1 MLKRRPLEDREV
13 LGRTRFGSKRRWG
26 ARARP
31 SAGGFLRGLG
41 ALALVGL
48 FGLGPCH
55 AEDLLEVF
63 QQAARTDPVLAREK
77 ELFKGNTAGISVAR
91 WALGPKMTL
100 NAGAGAASLNATFGG
115 VFALS
120 TGTTA
125 EFYTVLLTQPVL
137 DGQSIAGLRVAK
149 SQAQA
154 QHAMVLYQEQ
164 QLILR
169 VVQAYLTVLQAEAN
183 QRVAAEQRE
192 LFESIWRQAR
202 AFLDVGRGD
211 VIAVSEAK
219 ARFDASQSTLT
230 ATSNAVG
237 IARKALERITHAPVG
252 KLADVGPV
260 NPLGP
265 QPDKMD
271 VWTRTAMDN
280 QPLLHQA
287 RALLQAAVGQI
298 EQNRRAQWPVLSVVG
313 ASTALGVNALPLDLQ
328 AQAGFLTLSV
338 PFFDGQI
345 GARVKQAKAQA
356 RASQRNLDNT
366 VDQVKLDAEEAFL
379 NLESSV
385 PQLQSSV
392 SAVESAK
399 TSLEGTR
406 KGYEIGTRSIVDL
419 LTVITDY
426 GGARR
431 DYYIAL
437 YSHLLNR
444 VQLKEAAGV
453 LTLEDVRALN
463 ELLKKG

>member
-1 MLKRRPLEDREV
+1 MLK
-13 LGRTRFGSKRRWG
+13 GRFDAG
-26 ARARP
+26 AWLIVA
-31 SAGGFLRGLG
+31 SVLRGFRV
-41 ALALVGL
+41 LALVGL
-48 FGLGPCH
+48 FGLWPCH

-63 QQAARTDPVLAREK
+63 QQATRSDPILAREK
-77 ELFKGNTAGISVAR
+77 DLFGANAAGISVAR

-100 NAGAGAASLNATFGG
+100 NAGGGLASVNATIGG
-115 VFALS
+115 LFS
-120 TGTTA
+120 FSSGTTA
-125 EFYTVLLTQPVL
+125 EYYTVLLTQPLL
-137 DGQSIAGLRVAK
+137 DGQSIAALRAAK

-154 QHAMVLYQEQ
+154 QHAMVLYQQQ

-169 VVQAYLTVLQAEAN
+169 VVQGYLTVLQAEAN

-192 LFESIWRQAR
+192 LFESVWKQAS
-202 AFLDVGRGD
+202 AFLAVGRGD
-211 VIAVSEAK
+211 VIATSEAK

-230 ATSNAVG
+230 ATTNAVA
-237 IARKALERITHAPVG
+237 IARKALERITHQPVG
-252 KLADVGPV
+252 KLADVGPL

-265 QPDKMD
+265 QPDKMEI
-271 VWTRTAMDN
+271 WTRTAVDN

-287 RALLQAAVGQI
+287 RALLQTAVTQI

-313 ASTALGVNALPLDLQ
+313 ASSAVGVNALPLDLQ

-356 RASQRNLDNT
+356 RASQRYLDNT
-366 VDQVKLDAEEAFL
+366 VDQVKLDTEEAFL

-392 SAVESAK
+392 TALESAK
-399 TSLEGTR
+399 TSLDGTR

-426 GGARR
+426 GSARR

-437 YSHLLNR
+437 YNHLLNR
-444 VQLKEAAGV
+444 VQLKGAVGV

-463 ELLKKG
+463 ELLRKG